1 MSFPL
6 LAVPPRVL
14 ARVAAEADVRLREVA
29 ARIGITGRAVQRIV
43 AELEREGL
51 LSRAR
56 EGRRNRYEVPRD
68 ARLDS
73 LLDLAFGPGA
83 PPPAA
88 PPARPR
94 QFHSRREDSFID

>member
-1 MSFPL
+1 MSISFL
-6 LAVPPRVL
+6 SNHARVL
-14 ARVAAEADVRLREVA
+14 AMVAAESDVRLRDVA
-29 ARIGITGRAVQRIV
+29 VRLGITERAVQRIV

-56 EGRRNRYEVPRD
+56 EGRRNRYEVRRD

-83 PPPAA
+83 RPPAA

>member
-1 MSFPL
+1 MSISFL
-6 LAVPPRVL
+6 SNHARVL
-14 ARVAAEADVRLREVA
+14 AMVAAESDVRLRDVA
-29 ARIGITGRAVQRIV
+29 VRLGITERAVQRIV

-56 EGRRNRYEVPRD
+56 EGRRNRYEVRRD

>member
-1 MSFPL
+1 MSISFL
-6 LAVPPRVL
+6 SNHARVL
-14 ARVAAEADVRLREVA
+14 AMVAAEPDVRLREVA
-29 ARIGITGRAVQRIV
+29 VRIGITERAVQRIV

-73 LLDLAFGPGA
+73 LLNLALGSRTPR
-83 PPPAA
+83 PPPSA
-88 PPARPR
+88 PSRELQP
-94 QFHSRREDSFID
+94 RRE